1 MVFALYQLQAYYLN
15 EIKRGLSGL
24 GEYHLKLV
32 YISVAVNPHAIEYL
46 PTHSPQDIVLQI
58 RERGI
63 QQDQTSEPPV
73 RVKEETEESSRGT
86 YKNASLVPRPPTS
99 FSLLAVWK
107 SGEGLVYFLV

>member
-1 MVFALYQLQAYYLN
+1 M
-15 EIKRGLSGL
+15 

-32 YISVAVNPHAIEYL
+32 YSSLAVNPHAIEYL

-73 RVKEETEESSRGT
+73 RVK
-86 YKNASLVPRPPTS
+86 
-99 FSLLAVWK
+99 
-107 SGEGLVYFLV
+107 